1 MEMKHTFIRLLV
13 LFCAGILVVSCRE
26 QKKSAST
33 GSDVKEV
40 TFKEAPKDFLIA
52 STFKNIHM
60 IQLEAKEECLI
71 SDIKRVVDV
80 EGKVYVLTKTN
91 EIFCFD
97 RATGKYIRTIGRLGE
112 GPGEYVSAMDICY
125 DEKEKCICV
134 VDYYKSAIHNYSLD
148 GRFLGDRQLDKDTA
162 EGVNLTVYA
171 DCAPDGNM
179 LLSLCMPPQK
189 PSRDYVYMMLRPDG
203 TSTGVDVF
211 SPVRSKIAQVEVSRH
226 PIAKSEDGLRF
237 FKFMNDTIFTLS
249 GDEVV
254 PFCKL
259 NLGRKMIP
267 KDVLAKMGPYEDVN
281 AGKLYQSGYSLP
293 LFELYEDKNYI
304 LVLTKPL
311 TLEGRENYLINK
323 KTLEGIHI
331 KGSALMAVEAVMFLE
346 GRLMPDIIDSN
357 RNEFI
362 SWFAPIWIECMRDE
376 IFAKNLDVKLYKKEM
391 RTFFEKADPEGNP
404 CLVFYEN

>member
-1 MEMKHTFIRLLV
+1 MEMKHTIIRLLV
-13 LFCAGILVVSCRE
+13 LFCAGILAVSCRE
-26 QKKSAST
+26 HKKSTPT
-33 GSDVKEV
+33 GADVKEV

-52 STFKNIHM
+52 SSFKNIHM

-80 EGKVYVLTKTN
+80 EGKVYVLTRTN

-148 GRFLGDRQLDKDTA
+148 GRFLGDRKFDEETA
-162 EGVNLTVYA
+162 KGVNLTVYA

-311 TLEGRENYLINK
+311 TLQGRENYLINK

-362 SWFAPIWIECMRDE
+362 SWFAPIWIDCMRKK

>member
-1 MEMKHTFIRLLV
+1 MLL
-13 LFCAGILVVSCRE
+13 LFVGILAVSCRE
-26 QKKSAST
+26 HKKSTPT
-33 GSDVKEV
+33 GADVKEV

-52 STFKNIHM
+52 SSFKNIHM
-60 IQLEAKEECLI
+60 IQLEATEESLI

-80 EGKVYVLTKTN
+80 DGKVYVLTRTN
-91 EIFCFD
+91 EIYCFD

-134 VDYYKSAIHNYSLD
+134 VDYYKSAIHNYTLD
-148 GRFLGDRQLDKDTA
+148 GKFLGDRKFDEETA
-162 EGVNLTVYA
+162 KGVNLTVYA

-311 TLEGRENYLINK
+311 TLQGRDNYLINK

-362 SWFAPIWIECMRDE
+362 SWFAPIWIDCMRNE

-391 RTFFEKADPEGNP
+391 RTFFEKADPDGNP

>member
-1 MEMKHTFIRLLV
+1 MEMKHTIIRLLV
-13 LFCAGILVVSCRE
+13 LFCAGILAVSCRE
-26 QKKSAST
+26 QKKSAPT
-33 GSDVKEV
+33 GADVKEV

-52 STFKNIHM
+52 SSFKNIHM

-71 SDIKRVVDV
+71 SDIRRVVDV
-80 EGKVYVLTKTN
+80 EGKIYVLTKTN

-148 GRFLGDRQLDKDTA
+148 GRFLGDRQLDKDIA

-259 NLGRKMIP
+259 NLGRKMPDKKI
-267 KDVLAKMGPYEDVN
+267 LAKMGSYDLLNTV
-281 AGKLYQSGYSLP
+281 KLYKSGYSLP

-304 LVLTKPL
+304 LVLTQPI
-311 TLEGRENYLINK
+311 TLQGRDNYLINK

-331 KGSALMAVEAVMFLE
+331 KGSALMAVEGVMFLE

-362 SWFAPIWIECMRDE
+362 SWFAPIWINCMREE

-391 RTFFEKADPEGNP
+391 RTFFEKADPDGNP

>member
-1 MEMKHTFIRLLV
+1 MKHTFVRLMLL
-13 LFCAGILVVSCRE
+13 LFVGILAVACRE

-60 IQLEAKEECLI
+60 IQLEAKEECII
-71 SDIKRVVDV
+71 SDIKRVVDA
-80 EGKVYVLTKTN
+80 EGKIYVLTKNN

-148 GRFLGDRQLDKDTA
+148 GRFLGDRKFDSDTA
-162 EGVNLTVYA
+162 EGVGKAVYV

-179 LLSLCMPPQK
+179 LVSLRMSAEK
-189 PSRDYVYMMLRPDG
+189 AYRDHVYMMVRPDG

-211 SPVRSKIAQVEVSRH
+211 SPVKSEIGNIEVSRH

-259 NLGRKMIP
+259 NMGRKMVP
-267 KDVLAKMGPYEDVN
+267 KDVLAKMGSYDNVN
-281 AGKLYQSGYSLP
+281 ASKLYKSGYSLP

-311 TLEGRENYLINK
+311 TLQGRDNYLINK

-331 KGSALMAVEAVMFLE
+331 KGSARMAVEAVMFLE

-362 SWFAPIWIECMRDE
+362 SWFAPIWIDCMRDE

-391 RTFFEKADPEGNP
+391 RTFFEKADPDGNP

>member
-1 MEMKHTFIRLLV
+1 MKHTSVRLMLL
-13 LFCAGILVVSCRE
+13 LFVGILAVSCRE
-26 QKKSAST
+26 HKKSTPT
-33 GSDVKEV
+33 GADVKEV

-52 STFKNIHM
+52 SSFKNIHM

-80 EGKVYVLTKTN
+80 EGKVYVLTRTN

-148 GRFLGDRQLDKDTA
+148 GRFLGDRQLEKDTA

-311 TLEGRENYLINK
+311 TLQGRENYLINK

-331 KGSALMAVEAVMFLE
+331 KGSALMAVEGVMFLE
-346 GRLMPDIIDSN
+346 GRLMPSVIDSN

-391 RTFFEKADPEGNP
+391 RTFFEKADPDGNP

>member
-1 MEMKHTFIRLLV
+1 MEMKHTVIRLLV

-26 QKKSAST
+26 QKKSAPT
-33 GSDVKEV
+33 GADVKEV

-52 STFKNIHM
+52 SSFKNIHM

-80 EGKVYVLTKTN
+80 EGKVYVLTRTN

-148 GRFLGDRQLDKDTA
+148 GRFLGDRQLDKDTSA
-162 EGVNLTVYA
+162 DVNLASYA

-179 LLSLCMPPQK
+179 LLSLHMSTNK
-189 PSRDYVYMMLRPDG
+189 GSRNYVYTMIRPDG

-211 SPVRSKIAQVEVSRH
+211 SPVKTNIGITEVSKH

-237 FKFMNDTIFTLS
+237 FKFLNDTIFTLS

-259 NLGRKMIP
+259 NLGRKMPDKKI
-267 KDVLAKMGPYEDVN
+267 LAKMGSYDLLNTV
-281 AGKLYQSGYSLP
+281 KLYKSGYSLP

-304 LVLTKPL
+304 LVLTQPI
-311 TLEGRENYLINK
+311 TLQGRENYLINK

-331 KGSALMAVEAVMFLE
+331 KGSALMAVEGVMFLE

-362 SWFAPIWIECMRDE
+362 SWFAPIWINCMREE

>member
-1 MEMKHTFIRLLV
+1 MKMKHTIIRLLV
-13 LFCAGILVVSCRE
+13 LFCLGILVVSCRE
-26 QKKSAST
+26 QKKSAPT
-33 GSDVKEV
+33 GADVKEV

-52 STFKNIHM
+52 SSFKNIHM

-71 SDIKRVVDV
+71 SDIKRVVDA
-80 EGKVYVLTKTN
+80 EGKVYVLTRNN

-148 GRFLGDRQLDKDTA
+148 GRFLGDRKFDEETA
-162 EGVNLTVYA
+162 KGVNLTVYA

-179 LLSLCMPPQK
+179 LLSLCMPPQT

-311 TLEGRENYLINK
+311 TLQGRDNYLINK

-362 SWFAPIWIECMRDE
+362 SWFAPIWIDCMRDE

-391 RTFFEKADPEGNP
+391 RTFFEKADPDGNP

>member
-1 MEMKHTFIRLLV
+1 MLL
-13 LFCAGILVVSCRE
+13 LFVGIMAVSCRE

-71 SDIKRVVDV
+71 SDIKRVVDA
-80 EGKVYVLTKTN
+80 EGKIYVLTKNN

-148 GRFLGDRQLDKDTA
+148 GRFLGDRKFDSDTA
-162 EGVNLTVYA
+162 EGVGKAVYV

-179 LLSLCMPPQK
+179 LVSLRMSAEK
-189 PSRDYVYMMLRPDG
+189 AYRDHVYMMVRPDG

-211 SPVRSKIAQVEVSRH
+211 SPVKSEIGNIEVSRH

-259 NLGRKMIP
+259 NMGRKMVS
-267 KDVLAKMGPYEDVN
+267 KDVLAKMGSYDNVN
-281 AGKLYQSGYSLP
+281 ASKLYKSGYSLP

-304 LVLTKPL
+304 LVLTKPI
-311 TLEGRENYLINK
+311 TLQGRDNYLINK

-331 KGSALMAVEAVMFLE
+331 KGSARVAVEGVMFLE

-362 SWFAPIWIECMRDE
+362 SWFAPIWINCMREE

>member
-1 MEMKHTFIRLLV
+1 MKHTFVRLMLL
-13 LFCAGILVVSCRE
+13 LFVGILAVACRE

-60 IQLEAKEECLI
+60 IQLEAKEECII
-71 SDIKRVVDV
+71 SDIKRVVDA
-80 EGKVYVLTKTN
+80 EGKIYVLTKNN

-148 GRFLGDRQLDKDTA
+148 GRFLGDRKFDEETA
-162 EGVNLTVYA
+162 KGVNLTVYA

-179 LLSLCMPPQK
+179 LLSLCMPPQT

-311 TLEGRENYLINK
+311 TLQGRDNYLINK

-391 RTFFEKADPEGNP
+391 RTFFEKADPDGNP

>member
-1 MEMKHTFIRLLV
+1 MKHTIIRLLV

-26 QKKSAST
+26 QKKSAPT
-33 GSDVKEV
+33 GADVKEV

-52 STFKNIHM
+52 SSFKNIHM

-237 FKFMNDTIFTLS
+237 FKFLNDTIFTLS

-259 NLGRKMIP
+259 NLGRKMPDKKI
-267 KDVLAKMGPYEDVN
+267 LAKTGPYN
-281 AGKLYQSGYSLP
+281 LLNTAKLYKSGYSLP

-304 LVLTKPL
+304 LVLTEPL
-311 TLEGRENYLINK
+311 TLQGRENYLINK
-323 KTLEGIHI
+323 NTLEGIHI

-362 SWFAPIWIECMRDE
+362 SWFAPIWINCMRE
-376 IFAKNLDVKLYKKEM
+376 KIFAKNLDVKLYKKEM

>member
-1 MEMKHTFIRLLV
+1 MKHTFVRLMLL
-13 LFCAGILVVSCRE
+13 LFAGILVVSCRE
-26 QKKSAST
+26 QKKSTPT
-33 GSDVKEV
+33 GADVKEV

-52 STFKNIHM
+52 SSFKNIHM

-80 EGKVYVLTKTN
+80 DGKVYVLTRTN
-91 EIFCFD
+91 EIYCFD

-148 GRFLGDRQLDKDTA
+148 GRFLGDRKFDEETA
-162 EGVNLTVYA
+162 KGVNLTVYA

-323 KTLEGIHI
+323 NTLEGIHI

-362 SWFAPIWIECMRDE
+362 SWFAPIWINCMRE
-376 IFAKNLDVKLYKKEM
+376 KIFAKNLDVKLYKKEM
-391 RTFFEKADPEGNP
+391 RTFFEKADPDGNP

>member
-26 QKKSAST
+26 QKKSAPT
-33 GSDVKEV
+33 GADVKEV

-52 STFKNIHM
+52 SSFKNIHM

-80 EGKVYVLTKTN
+80 EGKVYVLTRTN

-148 GRFLGDRQLDKDTA
+148 GRFLGDRKFDEETA
-162 EGVNLTVYA
+162 KGVNLTVYA

-323 KTLEGIHI
+323 NTLEGIHI

-362 SWFAPIWIECMRDE
+362 SWFAPIWINCMRE
-376 IFAKNLDVKLYKKEM
+376 KIFAKNLDVKLYKKEM
-391 RTFFEKADPEGNP
+391 RTFFEKADPDGNP

>member
-1 MEMKHTFIRLLV
+1 MLL
-13 LFCAGILVVSCRE
+13 LFVGILAVSCRE
-26 QKKSAST
+26 HKKSTPT
-33 GSDVKEV
+33 GADVKEV

-52 STFKNIHM
+52 SSFKNIHM

-80 EGKVYVLTKTN
+80 EGKVYVLTRTN

-134 VDYYKSAIHNYSLD
+134 VDYYKGAIHNYSLD
-148 GRFLGDRQLDKDTA
+148 GRFLGDRKFDSDTA
-162 EGVNLTVYA
+162 EGVGKAVYV

-179 LLSLCMPPQK
+179 LVSLRMSPEK
-189 PSRDYVYMMLRPDG
+189 AYRDHVYMMVRPDG

-211 SPVRSKIAQVEVSRH
+211 SPVKSEIGNIEVSRH

-259 NLGRKMIP
+259 NMGRKMVS
-267 KDVLAKMGPYEDVN
+267 KDVLAKMGSYDNVN
-281 AGKLYQSGYSLP
+281 ASKLYKSGYSLP

-304 LVLTKPL
+304 LVLTKPI
-311 TLEGRENYLINK
+311 TLQGRENYLINK

-331 KGSALMAVEAVMFLE
+331 KGSALMAVEGVMFLE

-362 SWFAPIWIECMRDE
+362 SWFAPIWINCMREE

-391 RTFFEKADPEGNP
+391 RTFFEKADPDGNP

>member
-1 MEMKHTFIRLLV
+1 MKHTIIRLLV

-26 QKKSAST
+26 QKKSAPT
-33 GSDVKEV
+33 GADVKEV

-52 STFKNIHM
+52 SSFKNIHM

-80 EGKVYVLTKTN
+80 EGKIYVLTKNN

-97 RATGKYIRTIGRLGE
+97 RATGKYIRTIGRIGE

-148 GRFLGDRQLDKDTA
+148 GRFLGDRQLEKDTA
-162 EGVNLTVYA
+162 EGVNLTGYA

-237 FKFMNDTIFTLS
+237 FKFLNDTIFTLS

-259 NLGRKMIP
+259 NLGRKMVS
-267 KDVLAKMGPYEDVN
+267 KDVLAKMGPYENVN
-281 AGKLYQSGYSLP
+281 VGKLYQSGYSLP

-311 TLEGRENYLINK
+311 TLQGRDNYLINK

-331 KGSALMAVEAVMFLE
+331 KGSARVAVEGVMFLE
-346 GRLMPDIIDSN
+346 GRLMPSVIDSN

-362 SWFAPIWIECMRDE
+362 SWFPPVWIDCMRDE

-391 RTFFEKADPEGNP
+391 RTFFEKADPDGNP

>member
-1 MEMKHTFIRLLV
+1 MKHTVIRLLV

-26 QKKSAST
+26 QKKSAPT
-33 GSDVKEV
+33 GAYVKEV

-52 STFKNIHM
+52 SSFKNIHM

-80 EGKVYVLTKTN
+80 EGKVYVLTRTN

-148 GRFLGDRQLDKDTA
+148 GRFLGDRKFDEETA
-162 EGVNLTVYA
+162 KGVNLTVYA

-179 LLSLCMPPQK
+179 LLSLCLPPQK

-323 KTLEGIHI
+323 NTLEGIHI

-362 SWFAPIWIECMRDE
+362 SWFAPIWINCMREE

-391 RTFFEKADPEGNP
+391 RTFFEKADPDGNP

>member
-1 MEMKHTFIRLLV
+1 MKHTIIRLLV

-26 QKKSAST
+26 QKKSAPT
-33 GSDVKEV
+33 GADVKEV

-52 STFKNIHM
+52 SSFKNIHM
-60 IQLEAKEECLI
+60 IQLEATEESLI

-80 EGKVYVLTKTN
+80 DGKVYVLTRTN
-91 EIFCFD
+91 EIYCFD

-148 GRFLGDRQLDKDTA
+148 GRFLGDRQLEKDTA
-162 EGVNLTVYA
+162 EGVNLTGYA

-311 TLEGRENYLINK
+311 TLQGRENYLINK

-331 KGSALMAVEAVMFLE
+331 KGSARVAVEGVMFLE
-346 GRLMPDIIDSN
+346 GRLMPSVIDSN

-362 SWFAPIWIECMRDE
+362 SWFAPVWIECMRDE

-391 RTFFEKADPEGNP
+391 RTFFEKADPDGNP

>member
-1 MEMKHTFIRLLV
+1 MEMKHTVIRLLV

-26 QKKSAST
+26 QKKSTPT
-33 GSDVKEV
+33 GADVKEV

-52 STFKNIHM
+52 SSFKNIHM
-60 IQLEAKEECLI
+60 IQLESKEECLI

-80 EGKVYVLTKTN
+80 EGKVYVLTLTN

-148 GRFLGDRQLDKDTA
+148 GRFLGDRKFDEETA
-162 EGVNLTVYA
+162 KGVNLTVYA

-179 LLSLCMPPQK
+179 FLSLCMPPQK
-189 PSRDYVYMMLRPDG
+189 TSRDYEYMMLRPDG

-323 KTLEGIHI
+323 NTLEGIHI
-331 KGSALMAVEAVMFLE
+331 KGSAMMAVEAVMFLE
-346 GRLMPDIIDSN
+346 GRLMPVVIDSN

-362 SWFAPIWIECMRDE
+362 SCFVPIWIDCMREE

>member
-26 QKKSAST
+26 QKKSAPT
-33 GSDVKEV
+33 GADVKEV

-52 STFKNIHM
+52 SSFKNIHM
-60 IQLEAKEECLI
+60 IQLEATEESLI

-80 EGKVYVLTKTN
+80 DGKVYVLTRTN
-91 EIFCFD
+91 EIYCFD

-134 VDYYKSAIHNYSLD
+134 VDYYKSAIHNYTLD
-148 GRFLGDRQLDKDTA
+148 GKFLGDRKLDNDTA
-162 EGVNLTVYA
+162 EGVGWAVYA

-179 LLSLCMPPQK
+179 LVSLRMSGNKPP
-189 PSRDYVYMMLRPDG
+189 RDYAYIIVRPDG

-211 SPVRSKIAQVEVSRH
+211 SPVKSEIGSVEVSRH
-226 PIAKSEDGLRF
+226 PIAKSDDSLRF

-267 KDVLAKMGPYEDVN
+267 KDVLAKMDSYDNIN

-311 TLEGRENYLINK
+311 TLQGRDNYLINK

-331 KGSALMAVEAVMFLE
+331 KGSARVAVEGVMFLE

-362 SWFAPIWIECMRDE
+362 SWFAPIWIDCMRNE

-391 RTFFEKADPEGNP
+391 RTFFEKADPDGNP

>member
-1 MEMKHTFIRLLV
+1 MKHTVIRLLV
-13 LFCAGILVVSCRE
+13 LFCAGILAVSCRE
-26 QKKSAST
+26 HKKSIPT
-33 GSDVKEV
+33 GADVKEV

-52 STFKNIHM
+52 SSFKNIHM

-80 EGKVYVLTKTN
+80 EGKVYVLTRTN

-148 GRFLGDRQLDKDTA
+148 GRFLGDRKFDEETA

-259 NLGRKMIP
+259 NLGRKMVP

-304 LVLTKPL
+304 LVLTEPL
-311 TLEGRENYLINK
+311 TLQGRENYLINK

-331 KGSALMAVEAVMFLE
+331 KGSARVAVEGVMFLE
-346 GRLMPDIIDSN
+346 GRLMPSVIDPN
-357 RNEFI
+357 RNEFR
-362 SWFAPIWIECMRDE
+362 SWFAPIWIECMRDD

-391 RTFFEKADPEGNP
+391 RTFFEKADPDGNP

>member
-1 MEMKHTFIRLLV
+1 MEMKHTFVRLMLL
-13 LFCAGILVVSCRE
+13 LFVGILAVSCRE

-71 SDIKRVVDV
+71 SDIRRVVDV
-80 EGKVYVLTKTN
+80 EGKIYVLTKTN

-148 GRFLGDRQLDKDTA
+148 GRFLGDRQLDKDIA

-311 TLEGRENYLINK
+311 TLQGRDNYLINK

-331 KGSALMAVEAVMFLE
+331 KGSARVAVEGVMFLE
-346 GRLMPDIIDSN
+346 GRLMPSVIDSN

-362 SWFAPIWIECMRDE
+362 SWFAPVWIECMRDE

>member
-1 MEMKHTFIRLLV
+1 MLL
-13 LFCAGILVVSCRE
+13 LFVGILAVACRE

-52 STFKNIHM
+52 SSFKNIHM

-80 EGKVYVLTKTN
+80 EGKVYVLTRNN

-148 GRFLGDRQLDKDTA
+148 GRFLGDRKFDEETA
-162 EGVNLTVYA
+162 KGVNLTVYA

-211 SPVRSKIAQVEVSRH
+211 SPVKSEIGNIEVSRH

-259 NLGRKMIP
+259 NMGRKMVP
-267 KDVLAKMGPYEDVN
+267 KDVLAKMGSYDNVN
-281 AGKLYQSGYSLP
+281 ASKLYKSGYSLP

-311 TLEGRENYLINK
+311 TLQGRDNYLINK

-331 KGSALMAVEAVMFLE
+331 KGSARVAVEGVMFLE

-391 RTFFEKADPEGNP
+391 RTFFEKADPDGNP

>member
-1 MEMKHTFIRLLV
+1 MKHTFVRLMLL
-13 LFCAGILVVSCRE
+13 LFVGILAVACRE
-26 QKKSAST
+26 QKKSAPT
-33 GSDVKEV
+33 GADVKEV

-52 STFKNIHM
+52 SSFKNIHM

-80 EGKVYVLTKTN
+80 EGKVYVLTRTN

-148 GRFLGDRQLDKDTA
+148 GRFLGDRKFDEETA

-311 TLEGRENYLINK
+311 TLQGRENYLINK

-362 SWFAPIWIECMRDE
+362 SWFAPVWINCMREE

>member
-1 MEMKHTFIRLLV
+1 MEMKHTIIRLLV

-26 QKKSAST
+26 QKKSAPT
-33 GSDVKEV
+33 GADVKEV

-52 STFKNIHM
+52 SSFKNIHM

-71 SDIKRVVDV
+71 SDIRRVVDV
-80 EGKVYVLTKTN
+80 EGKIYVLTKTN

-148 GRFLGDRQLDKDTA
+148 GRFLGDRQLDKDIA

-259 NLGRKMIP
+259 NLGRKMPDKKI
-267 KDVLAKMGPYEDVN
+267 LAKMGSYDLLNTV
-281 AGKLYQSGYSLP
+281 KLYKSGYSLP

-304 LVLTKPL
+304 LVLTQPI
-311 TLEGRENYLINK
+311 TLQGRDNYLINK

-331 KGSALMAVEAVMFLE
+331 KGSALMAVEGVMFLE

-362 SWFAPIWIECMRDE
+362 SWFAPIWINCMREE

-391 RTFFEKADPEGNP
+391 RTFFEKADPDGNP

>member
-1 MEMKHTFIRLLV
+1 MEMKHTVIRLLV

-26 QKKSAST
+26 QKKSAPT
-33 GSDVKEV
+33 GADVKEV

-52 STFKNIHM
+52 SSFKNIHM
-60 IQLEAKEECLI
+60 IQLETKEECLI

-80 EGKVYVLTKTN
+80 EGKVYVLTRNN

-148 GRFLGDRQLDKDTA
+148 GRFLGDRQLEKDTA

-259 NLGRKMIP
+259 NLGRKMVP

-323 KTLEGIHI
+323 NTLEGIHI

>member
-1 MEMKHTFIRLLV
+1 MKMKHTIIRLLV
-13 LFCAGILVVSCRE
+13 LFCLGILVVSCRE

-52 STFKNIHM
+52 SSFKNIHM
-60 IQLEAKEECLI
+60 IQLETKEECLI

-80 EGKVYVLTKTN
+80 EGKVYVLTRNN

-148 GRFLGDRQLDKDTA
+148 GRFLGDRQLEKDTA

-311 TLEGRENYLINK
+311 TLQGRENYLINK

-331 KGSALMAVEAVMFLE
+331 KGSARVAVEGVMFLE
-346 GRLMPDIIDSN
+346 GRLMPSVIDSN

-362 SWFAPIWIECMRDE
+362 SWFAPVWIDCMREE

>member
-1 MEMKHTFIRLLV
+1 MLL
-13 LFCAGILVVSCRE
+13 LFVGILAVSCRE

-52 STFKNIHM
+52 SSFKNIHM

-71 SDIKRVVDV
+71 SDTKRVVDV
-80 EGKVYVLTKTN
+80 EGKVYVLTRTN

-148 GRFLGDRQLDKDTA
+148 GRFLGDRKFDEETA

-259 NLGRKMIP
+259 NLGRKMVP

-311 TLEGRENYLINK
+311 TLQGRENYLINK

>member
-1 MEMKHTFIRLLV
+1 MKHTVIRLLV

-26 QKKSAST
+26 QKKSAPT
-33 GSDVKEV
+33 GADVKEV

-52 STFKNIHM
+52 SSFKNIHM

-80 EGKVYVLTKTN
+80 EGKIYVLTLTN
-91 EIFCFD
+91 DIFCFD

-134 VDYYKSAIHNYSLD
+134 VDYYKGAIHSYSLD
-148 GRFLGDRQLDKDTA
+148 GRFLGDRQLDKDTSA
-162 EGVNLTVYA
+162 DVNLASYA

-179 LLSLCMPPQK
+179 LLSLHMSTNK
-189 PSRDYVYMMLRPDG
+189 GSRNYVYTMIRPDG

-211 SPVRSKIAQVEVSRH
+211 SPVKTNIGITEVSKH

-237 FKFMNDTIFTLS
+237 FKFLNDTIFTLS

-259 NLGRKMIP
+259 NLGRKMPDKKI
-267 KDVLAKMGPYEDVN
+267 LAKMGSYDLLNTV
-281 AGKLYQSGYSLP
+281 KLYKSGYSLP

-304 LVLTKPL
+304 LVLTQPI
-311 TLEGRENYLINK
+311 TLQGRENYLINK

-331 KGSALMAVEAVMFLE
+331 KGSALMAVEGVMFLE

-362 SWFAPIWIECMRDE
+362 SWFAPIWINCMREE

-391 RTFFEKADPEGNP
+391 RTFFEKADPDGNP

>member
-1 MEMKHTFIRLLV
+1 MEMKHTVIRLLV

-26 QKKSAST
+26 HKKSTPT
-33 GSDVKEV
+33 GADVKEV

-52 STFKNIHM
+52 SSFKNIHM

-80 EGKVYVLTKTN
+80 EGKIYVLTKNN

-134 VDYYKSAIHNYSLD
+134 VDYYKGAIHSYSLD
-148 GRFLGDRQLDKDTA
+148 GRFIGDRQLDKDTSA
-162 EGVNLTVYA
+162 DVNLASYA

-179 LLSLCMPPQK
+179 LLSLHMSTNK
-189 PSRDYVYMMLRPDG
+189 GSRNYVYTMIRPDG
-203 TSTGVDVF
+203 TSTGMDVF
-211 SPVRSKIAQVEVSRH
+211 SPVKTNIGITEVSKH

-237 FKFMNDTIFTLS
+237 FKFLNDTIFTLS

-259 NLGRKMIP
+259 NLGRKMPDKKI
-267 KDVLAKMGPYEDVN
+267 LAKMGSYDLLNTV
-281 AGKLYQSGYSLP
+281 KLYKSGYSLP

-304 LVLTKPL
+304 LVLTQPI
-311 TLEGRENYLINK
+311 TLQGRENYLINK

-331 KGSALMAVEAVMFLE
+331 KGSALMAVEGVMFLE

-362 SWFAPIWIECMRDE
+362 SWFAPIWINCMREE

-391 RTFFEKADPEGNP
+391 RTFFEKADPDGNP

>member
-1 MEMKHTFIRLLV
+1 MEMKHTVIRLLV

-26 QKKSAST
+26 QKKSAPT
-33 GSDVKEV
+33 GADVKEV

-52 STFKNIHM
+52 SSFKNIHM

-80 EGKVYVLTKTN
+80 EGKIYVLTLTN
-91 EIFCFD
+91 DIFCFD

-134 VDYYKSAIHNYSLD
+134 VDYYKGAIHSYSLD
-148 GRFLGDRQLDKDTA
+148 GRFLGDRQLDKDTSA
-162 EGVNLTVYA
+162 DVNLASYA

-179 LLSLCMPPQK
+179 LLSLHMSTNK
-189 PSRDYVYMMLRPDG
+189 GSRNYVYTMIRPDG

-211 SPVRSKIAQVEVSRH
+211 SPVKTNIGITEVSKH

-237 FKFMNDTIFTLS
+237 FKFLNDTIFTLS

-259 NLGRKMIP
+259 NLGRKMPDKKI
-267 KDVLAKMGPYEDVN
+267 LAKMGSYDLLNTV
-281 AGKLYQSGYSLP
+281 KLYKSGYSLP

-304 LVLTKPL
+304 LVLTQPI
-311 TLEGRENYLINK
+311 TLQGRENYLINK

-331 KGSALMAVEAVMFLE
+331 KGSALMAVEGVMFLE

-362 SWFAPIWIECMRDE
+362 SWFAPIWINCMREE

-391 RTFFEKADPEGNP
+391 RTFFEKADPDGNP

>member
-1 MEMKHTFIRLLV
+1 MKHTIIRLLV

-26 QKKSAST
+26 QKKSAPT
-33 GSDVKEV
+33 GADVKEV

-52 STFKNIHM
+52 SSFKNIHM

-80 EGKVYVLTKTN
+80 EGKIYVLTLTN
-91 EIFCFD
+91 DIFCFD

-134 VDYYKSAIHNYSLD
+134 VDYYKGAIHSYSLD
-148 GRFLGDRQLDKDTA
+148 GRFIGDRQLDKDTSA
-162 EGVNLTVYA
+162 DVNLASYA

-179 LLSLCMPPQK
+179 LLSLHMSTNK
-189 PSRDYVYMMLRPDG
+189 GSRNYVYTMIRPDG

-211 SPVRSKIAQVEVSRH
+211 SPVKTNIGITEVSKH

-237 FKFMNDTIFTLS
+237 FKFLNDTIFTLS

-259 NLGRKMIP
+259 NLGRKMPDKKI
-267 KDVLAKMGPYEDVN
+267 LAKMGSYDLLNTV
-281 AGKLYQSGYSLP
+281 KLYKSGYSLP

-304 LVLTKPL
+304 LVLTQPI
-311 TLEGRENYLINK
+311 TLQGRDNYLINK
-323 KTLEGIHI
+323 RTLEGIHI
-331 KGSALMAVEAVMFLE
+331 KGSALMAVEGVMFLE
-346 GRLMPDIIDSN
+346 GKLMPDIIDSN

-362 SWFAPIWIECMRDE
+362 SWFAPIWINCMREE

-391 RTFFEKADPEGNP
+391 RTFFEKADPDGNP

>member
-1 MEMKHTFIRLLV
+1 MKHTIIRLLV
-13 LFCAGILVVSCRE
+13 LFCAGILAVSCRE
-26 QKKSAST
+26 QKKSAPT
-33 GSDVKEV
+33 GADVKEV

-52 STFKNIHM
+52 SSFKNIHM

-71 SDIKRVVDV
+71 SDIRRVVDV
-80 EGKVYVLTKTN
+80 EGKIYVLTKTN

-148 GRFLGDRQLDKDTA
+148 GRFLGDRQLDKDIA

-259 NLGRKMIP
+259 NLGRKMPDKKI
-267 KDVLAKMGPYEDVN
+267 LAKMGSYDLLNTV
-281 AGKLYQSGYSLP
+281 KLYKSGYSLP

-304 LVLTKPL
+304 LVLTQPI
-311 TLEGRENYLINK
+311 TLQGRDNYLINK

-331 KGSALMAVEAVMFLE
+331 KGSALMAVEGVMFLE

-362 SWFAPIWIECMRDE
+362 SWFAPIWINCMREE

-391 RTFFEKADPEGNP
+391 RTFFEKADPDGNP

>member
-1 MEMKHTFIRLLV
+1 MEMKHTVIRLLV
-13 LFCAGILVVSCRE
+13 LFCAGILAVSCRE
-26 QKKSAST
+26 HKKSIPT
-33 GSDVKEV
+33 GADVKEV

-52 STFKNIHM
+52 SSFKNIHM

-80 EGKVYVLTKTN
+80 EGKVYVLTRTN

-148 GRFLGDRQLDKDTA
+148 GRFLGDRKFDEETA

-259 NLGRKMIP
+259 NLGRKMVP

-304 LVLTKPL
+304 LVLTEPL
-311 TLEGRENYLINK
+311 TLQGRENYLINK
-323 KTLEGIHI
+323 KKRELSDKQE
-331 KGSALMAVEAVMFLE
+331 
-346 GRLMPDIIDSN
+346 DS
-357 RNEFI
+357 
-362 SWFAPIWIECMRDE
+362 
-376 IFAKNLDVKLYKKEM
+376 
-391 RTFFEKADPEGNP
+391 
-404 CLVFYEN
+404 

>member
-1 MEMKHTFIRLLV
+1 MKHTIIRLLV

-26 QKKSAST
+26 QKKSAPT
-33 GSDVKEV
+33 GADVKEV

-52 STFKNIHM
+52 SSFKNIHM
-60 IQLEAKEECLI
+60 IQLEATEESLI

-80 EGKVYVLTKTN
+80 DGKVYVLTRTN
-91 EIFCFD
+91 EIYCFD

-148 GRFLGDRQLDKDTA
+148 GRFLGDRKFDEETA

-323 KTLEGIHI
+323 NTLEGIHI

-362 SWFAPIWIECMRDE
+362 SWFAPIWIDCMRNE

-391 RTFFEKADPEGNP
+391 RTFFEKADPDGNP

>member
-1 MEMKHTFIRLLV
+1 MLL
-13 LFCAGILVVSCRE
+13 LFVGILAVACRE

-60 IQLEAKEECLI
+60 IQLEAKEECII
-71 SDIKRVVDV
+71 SDIKRVVDA
-80 EGKVYVLTKTN
+80 EGKIYVLTKNN

-148 GRFLGDRQLDKDTA
+148 GRFLGDRKFDEETA
-162 EGVNLTVYA
+162 KGVNLTVYA

-267 KDVLAKMGPYEDVN
+267 KDVLAKMDSYDNVN

-311 TLEGRENYLINK
+311 TLQGRDNYLINK

-331 KGSALMAVEAVMFLE
+331 KGSALMAVEGVMFLE

-391 RTFFEKADPEGNP
+391 RTFFEKADPDGNP

>member
-1 MEMKHTFIRLLV
+1 MKHTFVRLMLL
-13 LFCAGILVVSCRE
+13 LFAGILVVSCRE
-26 QKKSAST
+26 QKKSAPT
-33 GSDVKEV
+33 GADVKEV

-52 STFKNIHM
+52 SSFKNIHM

-80 EGKVYVLTKTN
+80 EGKVYVLTRTN

-97 RATGKYIRTIGRLGE
+97 RATGKYIRTIGRMGE
-112 GPGEYVSAMDICY
+112 GPGEYVSARDICY

-134 VDYYKSAIHNYSLD
+134 VDYYKGAIHNYALD
-148 GRFLGDRQLDKDTA
+148 GRFLGDRKFDEETA

-323 KTLEGIHI
+323 NTLEGIHI

-362 SWFAPIWIECMRDE
+362 SWFAPIWINCMRE
-376 IFAKNLDVKLYKKEM
+376 KIFAKNLDVKLYKKEM

>member
-1 MEMKHTFIRLLV
+1 MKHTFIRLLV

-26 QKKSAST
+26 QKKSAPT
-33 GSDVKEV
+33 GADVKEV

-52 STFKNIHM
+52 SSFKNIHM

-80 EGKVYVLTKTN
+80 EGKIYVLTLTN
-91 EIFCFD
+91 DIFCFD

-134 VDYYKSAIHNYSLD
+134 VDYYKGAIHSYSLD
-148 GRFLGDRQLDKDTA
+148 GRFIGDRQLDKDTSA
-162 EGVNLTVYA
+162 DVNLASYA

-179 LLSLCMPPQK
+179 LLSLHMSTNK
-189 PSRDYVYMMLRPDG
+189 GSRNYVYTMIRPDG

-211 SPVRSKIAQVEVSRH
+211 SPVKTNIGITEVSKH

-237 FKFMNDTIFTLS
+237 FKFLNDTIFTLS

-259 NLGRKMIP
+259 NLGRKMPDKKI
-267 KDVLAKMGPYEDVN
+267 LAKMGSYDLLNTV
-281 AGKLYQSGYSLP
+281 KLYKSGYSLP

-304 LVLTKPL
+304 LVLTQPI
-311 TLEGRENYLINK
+311 TLQGRDNYLINK
-323 KTLEGIHI
+323 RTLEGIHI
-331 KGSALMAVEAVMFLE
+331 KGSALMAVEGVMFLE
-346 GRLMPDIIDSN
+346 GKLMPDIIDSN

-362 SWFAPIWIECMRDE
+362 SWFAPIWINCMREE

-391 RTFFEKADPEGNP
+391 RTFFEKADPDGNP

>member
-1 MEMKHTFIRLLV
+1 MKHTIIRLLV

-26 QKKSAST
+26 QKKSAPT
-33 GSDVKEV
+33 GADVKEV

-52 STFKNIHM
+52 SSFKNIHM

-80 EGKVYVLTKTN
+80 EGKIYVLTLTN
-91 EIFCFD
+91 DIFCFD
-97 RATGKYIRTIGRLGE
+97 RATGKYIRTIGRIGE

-134 VDYYKSAIHNYSLD
+134 VDYYKGAIHNYSLD
-148 GRFLGDRQLDKDTA
+148 GRFIGDRQLDKDTSA
-162 EGVNLTVYA
+162 DVNLASYA

-179 LLSLCMPPQK
+179 LLSLHMSTNK
-189 PSRDYVYMMLRPDG
+189 GSRNYVYTMIRPDG

-211 SPVRSKIAQVEVSRH
+211 SPVKTNIGITEVSKH
-226 PIAKSEDGLRF
+226 PIAKREDGLRF
-237 FKFMNDTIFTLS
+237 FKFLNDTIFTLS

-259 NLGRKMIP
+259 NLGRKMPDKKI
-267 KDVLAKMGPYEDVN
+267 LAKMGSYDLLNTV
-281 AGKLYQSGYSLP
+281 KLYKSGYSLP

-304 LVLTKPL
+304 LVLTQPI
-311 TLEGRENYLINK
+311 TLQGRENYLINK
-323 KTLEGIHI
+323 KTLEGIHV
-331 KGSALMAVEAVMFLE
+331 KGSALMAVEGVMFLE

-362 SWFAPIWIECMRDE
+362 SWFAPIWINCMREE

-391 RTFFEKADPEGNP
+391 RTFFEKADPDGNP

>member
-52 STFKNIHM
+52 SSFKNIHM
-60 IQLEAKEECLI
+60 IQLEATEESLI

-80 EGKVYVLTKTN
+80 DGKVYVLTRTN
-91 EIFCFD
+91 EIYCFD

-134 VDYYKSAIHNYSLD
+134 VDYYKSAIHNYTLD
-148 GRFLGDRQLDKDTA
+148 GKFLGDRKLDEETA

-259 NLGRKMIP
+259 NLGRKMVP

-311 TLEGRENYLINK
+311 TLQGRENYLINK

>member
-1 MEMKHTFIRLLV
+1 MKHTFVRLMLL
-13 LFCAGILVVSCRE
+13 LFVGIMAVSCRE

-71 SDIKRVVDV
+71 SDIKRVVDA
-80 EGKVYVLTKTN
+80 EGKIYVLTKNN

-148 GRFLGDRQLDKDTA
+148 GRFLGDRKFDSDTA
-162 EGVNLTVYA
+162 EGVGKAVYV

-179 LLSLCMPPQK
+179 LVSLRMSAEK
-189 PSRDYVYMMLRPDG
+189 AYRDHVYMMVRPDG

-211 SPVRSKIAQVEVSRH
+211 SPVKSEIGNIEVSRH

-259 NLGRKMIP
+259 NMGRKMVS
-267 KDVLAKMGPYEDVN
+267 KDVLAKMGSYDNVN
-281 AGKLYQSGYSLP
+281 ASKLYKSGYSLP

-311 TLEGRENYLINK
+311 TLQGRDNYLINK

-331 KGSALMAVEAVMFLE
+331 KGSARVAVEGVMFLE

-362 SWFAPIWIECMRDE
+362 SWFAPVWIDCMREE

-391 RTFFEKADPEGNP
+391 RTFFEKADPDGNP

>member
-1 MEMKHTFIRLLV
+1 MKHTFIRLLV

-26 QKKSAST
+26 QKKSTPA
-33 GSDVKEV
+33 GVDVKEV

-52 STFKNIHM
+52 SSFKNIHM
-60 IQLEAKEECLI
+60 IQLEATEESLI

-80 EGKVYVLTKTN
+80 DGKVYVLTRTN
-91 EIFCFD
+91 EIYCFD

-148 GRFLGDRQLDKDTA
+148 GRFLGDRQLEKDTA

-237 FKFMNDTIFTLS
+237 FKFLNDTIFTLS

-311 TLEGRENYLINK
+311 TLQGRENYLINK

-331 KGSALMAVEAVMFLE
+331 KGSALMAVEGVMFLE

-362 SWFAPIWIECMRDE
+362 SWFAPVWINCMREE

-391 RTFFEKADPEGNP
+391 RTFFEKADPDGNP